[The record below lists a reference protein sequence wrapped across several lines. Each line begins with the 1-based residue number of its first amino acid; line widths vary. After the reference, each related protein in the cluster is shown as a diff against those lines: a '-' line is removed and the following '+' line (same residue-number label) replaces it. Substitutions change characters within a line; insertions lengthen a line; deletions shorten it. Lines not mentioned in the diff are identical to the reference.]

1 MTTLSILLPTY
12 NDDCTALVKAL
23 IQQADSIS
31 GLAWELIVADD
42 VSTDRRVIEANRSI
56 ALLPHCRYLP
66 KPTNDGRAAIRNFLV
81 DHARGQW
88 LLFIDADLTVV
99 DRQLVRH
106 FVEAMDSADIICGGY
121 RVLPGPRGNLR
132 HRYEWKT
139 RQLQTAGYRSRHPW
153 ANFKV
158 SNTLFRREVLQ
169 SHRFDERFQ
178 KYGYE
183 DVLLGKSLQA
193 AGYTI
198 RHIDAPVGFNRFES
212 NDSFVSK
219 TLEAMDTLCQFHDEL
234 VDLAPILRLADRLS
248 GTASGRLLQ
257 WLYRHNKSRWRR
269 NLCSAN
275 PSLLVFKL
283 YKMGYLLT
291 RLPAPPL
298 RHPNPPAPGRPLH

>member
-23 IQQADSIS
+23 IQQADSIE

-88 LLFIDADLTVV
+88 LLLIDADLTVV

-257 WLYRHNKSRWRR
+257 WLYRHNESRWRR
-269 NLCSAN
+269 NLRSTH
-275 PSLLVFKL
+275 PSLLVFRL
-283 YKMGYLLT
+283 YKLGYLLT
-291 RLPAPPL
+291 RLQLSRRGA
-298 RHPNPPAPGRPLH
+298 RQ

>member
-56 ALLPHCRYLP
+56 ARLPHCQYLP

-99 DRQLVRH
+99 DGQLVRH
-106 FVEAMDSADIICGGY
+106 FVEAMGSADIICGGY
-121 RVLPGPRGNLR
+121 RVLPGPQDNLR

-139 RQLQTAGYRSRHPW
+139 RQLQTAGFRSRHPW

-158 SNTLFRREVLQ
+158 SNTLFRRKVLQ

-219 TLEAMDTLCQFHDEL
+219 TLEAMDTLCAFHDEL
-234 VDLAPILRLADRLS
+234 IDLAPILRLADRLS
-248 GTASGRLLQ
+248 GTAAGRLLQ
-257 WLYRHNKSRWRR
+257 WLYRHNKSQWLR
-269 NLCSAN
+269 NLRSAH
-275 PSLLVFKL
+275 PSLLVFRL
-283 YKMGYLLT
+283 YKLGYLLT

-298 RHPNPPAPGRPLH
+298 RHPHPPVAV